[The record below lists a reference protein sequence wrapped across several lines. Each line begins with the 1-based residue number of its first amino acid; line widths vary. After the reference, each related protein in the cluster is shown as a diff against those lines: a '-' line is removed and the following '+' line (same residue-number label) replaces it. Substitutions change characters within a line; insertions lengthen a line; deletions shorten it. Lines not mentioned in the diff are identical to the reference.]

1 MVRRGLAGGVFLL
14 LSWGLFSRSAAAQV
28 QDKPFL
34 EEERRRVMDE
44 RPRGPEDVH
53 QLILWEIGGWLHAEF
68 VRLDDEPFE
77 KHRTLRYYDLRLWG
91 ELTIERR
98 YTAYLRLQS
107 DHVDFSS
114 GDQFEGE
121 DDDRTHALRVDQ
133 AFVQA
138 DWGGDGEDF
147 VVRAGR
153 QFLTVGRGLLFNAVA
168 YGAHAS
174 YAAGRWGV
182 RGFLAHSLPHDD
194 DIDRSLPNADDSRR
208 GFAAVEVSY
217 LPAPY
222 QRVYLVTLVERD
234 FNDEDP
240 EDPFQDWGYNAR
252 YVALGARGTISGGLG
267 YSAEGIFQFGTSV
280 AAGTTQEEDIRA
292 WALLATLD
300 YRFDSPTSAYLALE
314 YLFGSG
320 DPDRGSVT
328 DTAAG
333 NQAGTD
339 DEGFLAFGYVH
350 TGFSLFPRVSN
361 LHILK
366 FGGSLRPLAGV
377 EAFRVLEVG
386 MYAYGYWKDEPS
398 GAISDPRA
406 TLAEREVGRELD
418 LFLRWR
424 VFSDVGMTL
433 HFGRFWPGDAYADD
447 DPRDFAGASVTYS
460 F

>member
-1 MVRRGLAGGVFLL
+1 MKRGLAGGAFLL
-14 LSWGLFSRSAAAQV
+14 FLGLLPRQAPAQV

-34 EEERRRVMDE
+34 EEERRRGMDE
-44 RPRGPEDVH
+44 RPRGPEDVY
-53 QLILWEIGGWLHAEF
+53 QSILWDAGGWMHAEF
-68 VRLDDEPFE
+68 LRLDDEPFE

-91 ELTIERR
+91 ELRIDRR

-121 DDDRTHALRVDQ
+121 KDNRTRIARVDQ
-133 AFVQA
+133 AFLQA
-138 DWGGDGEDF
+138 DWSGPGEEF
-147 VVRAGR
+147 TVRAGR
-153 QFLTVGRGLLFNAVA
+153 QFLAVGRGLLFNAVA
-168 YGAHAS
+168 YAAQAS
-174 YAAGRWGV
+174 YTGGRWGI
-182 RGFLAHSLPHDD
+182 RGFLAHSLLHDD

-217 LPAPY
+217 LPAAY
-222 QRVYLVTLVERD
+222 QRAYAVALIEQD

-240 EDPFQDWGYNAR
+240 ESPIQDWDYNAR
-252 YVALGARGTISGGLG
+252 YVALGARGTILGGLG
-267 YSAEGIFQFGTSV
+267 YSAEGIFQFGQSV
-280 AAGTTQEEDIRA
+280 AAGTTKVEDIRA
-292 WALLATLD
+292 WALLATID
-300 YRFDSPTSAYLALE
+300 YRFDAPTWAYLALE

-320 DPDRGSVT
+320 DPDRASVT
-328 DTAAG
+328 DTAVG
-333 NQAGTD
+333 NQAGTQ

-366 FGGSLRPLAGV
+366 FGGSLRPLGGTDTG
-377 EAFRVLEVG
+377 RTLEVG
-386 MYAYGYWKDEPS
+386 IYAYGYWKDEPS

-406 TLAEREVGRELD
+406 GLPERDVGRELD

-424 VFSDVGMTL
+424 IFSDVGMSL
-433 HFGRFWPGDAYADD
+433 HAGRFWPGDAYADD
-447 DPRDFAGASVTYS
+447 DPRDFFGASVTYS

>member
-1 MVRRGLAGGVFLL
+1 MRRGAAGGAFLL
-14 LSWGLFSRSAAAQV
+14 FLLGLTVRDASAQV

-53 QLILWEIGGWLHAEF
+53 QSILWDAGGWLHAEF
-68 VRLDDEPFE
+68 VRLDDEPLE

-121 DDDRTHALRVDQ
+121 DDDRTHAARVDQ

-138 DWGGDGEDF
+138 DWSGPGDEF
-147 VVRAGR
+147 TVRAGR

-217 LPAPY
+217 IPAAY
-222 QRVYLVTLVERD
+222 QRAYAVVLVERD

-240 EDPFQDWGYNAR
+240 ENPLQDWGYNAR
-252 YVALGARGTISGGLG
+252 YVGLGARGTITGGLG
-267 YSAEGIFQFGTSV
+267 YSAEAIYQFGTSV
-280 AAGTTQEEDIRA
+280 AAGTTEEEEIRA

-320 DPDRGSVT
+320 DSDRDSVT
-328 DTAAG
+328 ETVAG
-333 NQAGTD
+333 NRAGTD
-339 DEGFLAFGYVH
+339 DKGFLAFGYVH

-361 LHILK
+361 IHILK
-366 FGGSLRPLAGV
+366 FGGSLRPLADV
-377 EAFRVLEVG
+377 DTFRGLEFG
-386 MYAYGYWKDEPS
+386 MYAYGYWKDEAS
-398 GAISDPRA
+398 GAISDSRA
-406 TLAEREVGRELD
+406 AREEREVGRELD
-418 LFLRWR
+418 LFVRWR
-424 VFSDVGMTL
+424 VFSDVGVSL
-433 HFGRFWPGDAYADD
+433 QFGRFWPGDAYAED
-447 DPRDFAGASVTYS
+447 DPRDFAAASVTYS

>member
-1 MVRRGLAGGVFLL
+1 MRRGPAGGVFLL
-14 LSWGLFSRSAAAQV
+14 LLWVLFPRSAAAQV

-34 EEERRRVMDE
+34 EEERRRVMDD

-53 QLILWEIGGWLHAEF
+53 QSILWEIGGWLHAEF

-121 DDDRTHALRVDQ
+121 DDDRTHAARVDQ

-138 DWGGDGEDF
+138 DWGGDGEEF

-174 YAAGRWGV
+174 WAAGRWGV

-217 LPAPY
+217 LPAAY
-222 QRVYLVTLVERD
+222 QRAYVVALVERD

-240 EDPFQDWGYNAR
+240 ENPLQDWDYNAR
-252 YVALGARGTISGGLG
+252 YVGLGARGTLSGGLG

-292 WALLATLD
+292 WALLATVD

-320 DPDRGSVT
+320 DPDRASVT

-377 EAFRVLEVG
+377 EAFRVLEIG
-386 MYAYGYWKDEPS
+386 MYVYGYWKDEPS

-406 TLAEREVGRELD
+406 ALPERDVGRELD

-424 VFSDVGMTL
+424 VFSDVGMAL